1 MSVTKVSLTY
11 FEGDVTTGER
21 EVVITRTLEEFT
33 KLDMLYFLAD
43 AMRSAGFSDVE
54 RIGCCNINSVEIW
67 SEY

>member
-1 MSVTKVSLTY
+1 LSVTKVQLSY

-43 AMRSAGFSDVE
+43 AMRSAGFTDVE
-54 RIGCCNINSVEIW
+54 RIGCCDGRSAQTW